1 MLGGEKMSTNSDN
14 EPLLGAAEIEALEI
28 IAGSSGRALDY
39 LQIEEDETIRPLL
52 LRFPILQELLKIR
65 MDQTEELESHYTR
78 LYNQAIKDVL
88 GPKEY
93 GSIGTSVTVFLM
105 HLELRDGTS
114 ADKETLQRINTRIQE
129 LYMQE
134 TGYNSPLNS

>member
-1 MLGGEKMSTNSDN
+1 MPTNSNND
-14 EPLLGAAEIEALEI
+14 PLLGAVETEALQV
-28 IAGSSGRALDY
+28 IAGSTGRALDY

-52 LRFPILQELLKIR
+52 LRFPILQEMLRIR
-65 MDQTEELESHYTR
+65 LDQHEEIESHYTR

-88 GPKEY
+88 DITDY

-105 HLELRDGTS
+105 HLDLRDGTS

-134 TGYNSPLNS
+134 TGYNSPLKEG